1 MVRVAVIRFPGTNC
15 DLEMAWAVKLAGGDP
30 EFVWHEDGGLDDF
43 DAVIIPGG
51 FTYGD
56 YVRAGAIAA
65 LSPILEEIREC
76 AADERPVLGI
86 CNGMQI
92 LAEAGLIPG
101 TLTVNVGNRFICD
114 WVYLRVERTDI
125 PFTTKYEEK
134 EVIHVPI
141 AHAEGRYYH
150 ENPREIEDNVVF
162 RFCGPDGDVSEEY
175 NPNGS
180 VDGITGVV
188 NDDGNVLG
196 MMPHPERAAHNL
208 LNSDD
213 GLRLFE
219 SLIEWC
225 RS

>member
-15 DLEMAWAVKLAGGDP
+15 DLEMAWAVELAGGDP

-43 DAVIIPGG
+43 DAVIVPGG

-56 YVRAGAIAA
+56 YIRAGAIAA
-65 LSPILEEIREC
+65 LSPVLEEIREC
-76 AADERPVLGI
+76 AADGRPVLGV

-101 TLTVNVGNRFICD
+101 TLTVNIGNRFICD
-114 WVYLRVERTDI
+114 WVYLRVERTDT
-125 PFTTKYEEK
+125 PFTARYEK
-134 EVIHVPI
+134 NEVIRVPI

-150 ENPREIEDNVVF
+150 ENPGEIEDNVVF

-188 NDDGNVLG
+188 NNDGNVLG
-196 MMPHPERAAHNL
+196 MMPHPERAAHSL

-219 SLIEWC
+219 SLVEWC

>member
-56 YVRAGAIAA
+56 YIRAGAIAA

-76 AADERPVLGI
+76 AEDGRPVLGV

-92 LAEAGLIPG
+92 LAEAELIPG

-114 WVYLRVERTDI
+114 WVYLRVERTDT
-125 PFTTKYEEK
+125 PFTTKYQED
-134 EVIHVPI
+134 EVIRVPI
-141 AHAEGRYYH
+141 AHAEGRYYY
-150 ENPREIEDNVVF
+150 ENPEEIEDNVVF

-175 NPNGS
+175 NLNGS
-180 VDGITGVV
+180 VGGITGVV

-196 MMPHPERAAHNL
+196 MMPHPERAAHRL

-219 SLIEWC
+219 SLVEWC